1 MTDYISREAAIAAAF
16 SANAI
21 GNSALRDV
29 YDTVKR
35 IRMIHAEDVVERE
48 LYQRALSDVVRLSV
62 ERPER
67 KHGKWIPHPNKE
79 YREWDVCTACGT
91 GSKRREYGTNP
102 NRSEYVREFGWQFCP
117 NCGARMVNEDV

>member
-1 MTDYISREAAIAAAF
+1 MSDYIKREAAIAAAF

-21 GNSALRDV
+21 GNSAFRDV
-29 YDTVKR
+29 CDTVKR
-35 IRMIHAEDVVERE
+35 IRMIPAEDMI
-48 LYQRALSDVVRLSV
+48 
-62 ERPER
+62 ER

-102 NRSEYVREFGWQFCP
+102 NGSEYVREFGWQFCP
-117 NCGARMVNEDV
+117 NCGARMVNDDV